1 MDRIECGF
9 GSQPQKLEPPKVFS
23 VSTEFKLW
31 SKDKMPTD
39 WVIQSVPNLLLLR

>member
-1 MDRIECGF
+1 MWVWLAATEAGT
-9 GSQPQKLEPPKVFS
+9 SQGFS